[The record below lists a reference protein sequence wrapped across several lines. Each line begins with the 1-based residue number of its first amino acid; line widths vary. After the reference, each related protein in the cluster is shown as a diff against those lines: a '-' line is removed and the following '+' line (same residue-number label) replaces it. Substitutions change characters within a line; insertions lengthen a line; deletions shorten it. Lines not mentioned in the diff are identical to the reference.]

1 MLAEKKLRSTTLRAD
16 PELIR
21 TARYLLDKEG
31 KTIHAFLVEQLEC
44 YVRGRQKD
52 TSVPSGT
59 KALLRSLPHPQQPPP
74 SRDRAGAPAGLGGA
88 PARRPYGPPR
98 RANPRKYAK
107 ESVTMASRRH
117 QRQRQCGDKQQFV
130 CRPERENSGMEAAES
145 ARLYGHHECV

>member
-59 KALLRSLPHPQQPPP
+59 KP
-74 SRDRAGAPAGLGGA
+74 S
-88 PARRPYGPPR
+88 
-98 RANPRKYAK
+98 
-107 ESVTMASRRH
+107 
-117 QRQRQCGDKQQFV
+117 
-130 CRPERENSGMEAAES
+130 
-145 ARLYGHHECV
+145 